1 MILEIKGL
9 KVYFPVYGG
18 KAFQKRVGDIKAV
31 DDVNLDIEEKEIL
44 GLVGESGCGKT
55 TLAKAILG
63 LIPKT
68 SGKVLFQGQYLDQ
81 IPPEQEKESRRK
93 IQAIF
98 QDPFLSLNPRMRVAD
113 VVGEGIDIHNLAKDR
128 KERQEKV
135 SHLMELVG
143 LDPKSMFRFPIEFSA
158 GQRQRI
164 AIARALAIN
173 PSLLICDEPVSSLDA
188 SVQDQILKLLLELRE
203 EFGLTY
209 LFITHDLAVVRMIS
223 DKVAVMYLG
232 KIVEYAKNAELYGN
246 PLHPYTKALF
256 SSIPIPDPWIARG
269 RERIEALGEVPSA
282 EHIPSGCRFH
292 PRCPLAEGRCKE
304 QEPELA
310 DKGGEHFVACHAFNS
325 TKERF

>member
-1 MILEIKGL
+1 MVLEIKNL

-31 DDVNLDIEEKEIL
+31 DDVNLGIEEKEIL

-55 TLAKAILG
+55 TLAKAILR

-68 SGKVLFQGQYLDQ
+68 SGEVLFQGQALDQ
-81 IPPEQEKESRRK
+81 ISPEQEKESRRK

-113 VVGEGIDIHNLAKDR
+113 VVAEGIDIYNLAKDR
-128 KERQEKV
+128 KERQEKI

-143 LDPKSMFRFPIEFSA
+143 LDPNFMFRFPIEFSA

-164 AIARALAIN
+164 AIARALAVN
-173 PSLLICDEPVSSLDA
+173 PSLLICDEPVSSLDV

-203 EFGLTY
+203 EFSLTY
-209 LFITHDLAVVRMIS
+209 LFITHDLAVVRIIS

-304 QEPELA
+304 QEPELV

-325 TKERF
+325 TMVRF